1 MLCRSLGLNLTQFTQ
16 YDENTWTELN
26 DVRLRNYVVEKM
38 PEKLGYDL
46 SHRERGRSPEDIY
59 QMALN
64 KVAASFLLSP
74 ALPTGSVSAST
85 LLRSTLHLCWQPAC
99 AFCISPAHPLR

>member
-1 MLCRSLGLNLTQFTQ
+1 MQPSISRILHKLCRSLGLNLTRFTQ
-16 YDENTWTELN
+16 YDENTWTEVN

-64 KVAASFLLSP
+64 KVATSFLLSP
-74 ALPTGSVSAST
+74 ALPAALS
-85 LLRSTLHLCWQPAC
+85 LLAPC
-99 AFCISPAHPLR
+99 